1 MTGPLDR
8 KRFTLI
14 VGIVIIAVALLIIY
28 LSWIFVNVIILSIFC
43 AFILRPLDKKIRRI
57 TRIKNRQITAVLTIT
72 IVALIFIGVFLNI
85 IFILGSELAKFEPD
99 ALQTDI
105 NMLIDYGMELI
116 GKYIPNTIQENMKS
130 NLSSSASSAI
140 LFIVNNVQHVVLN
153 FISNI
158 AIFAMQ
164 LGVVVFLLY
173 YLLIDGENIVETF
186 IDILPSNRVEIVRE
200 FLQHLNGI
208 YNSLFNVY
216 LVVCV
221 LTGIIGGIGLMLI
234 GVPYPIMWGAV
245 IAVLALLPIV
255 GAGTFYMPA
264 AIYYYIV
271 NEPVKALVIVVFG
284 WLFLDT
290 IPNNIIRPRLM
301 MQHGNIHPIITLL
314 SFTAPLFVVGAMG
327 IIIGPAAYG
336 FMLAIYRTYMGFEVI
351 SEPGN
356 QEIKE
361 KADLRSGTKTQHE
374 ENTLSEDEIQSE
386 DKTQTEDETQ

>member
-8 KRFTLI
+8 KHFTLI
-14 VGIVIIAVALLIIY
+14 VGILIIAVALLIIY
-28 LSWIFVNVIILSIFC
+28 LSWVFVNVIILSIFG
-43 AFILRPLDKKIRRI
+43 AFILRPLDKKIREI
-57 TRIKNRQITAVLTIT
+57 TRIKNRQVTAILTIT
-72 IVALIFIGVFLNI
+72 IVASIFSGLFLNI
-85 IFILGSELAKFEPD
+85 IFILGSELAKFQPD
-99 ALQTDI
+99 VLQNDV
-105 NMLIDYGMELI
+105 NMLINYSIELT
-116 GKYIPNTIQENMKS
+116 GKYIPDTIQENMKS

-140 LFIVNNVQHVVLN
+140 MFIVSNAQRVVLN

-158 AIFAMQ
+158 AIFVMQ
-164 LGVVVFLLY
+164 LAVVVFLLY

-186 IDILPSNRVEIVRE
+186 IDILPSNKVEIVRE

-216 LVVCV
+216 LIVCV

-255 GAGTFYMPA
+255 GPGTFYIPA
-264 AIYYYIV
+264 AIYYFIV
-271 NEPVKALVIVVFG
+271 NEPVKAVVIVIFG
-284 WLFLDT
+284 WLFLET
-290 IPNNIIRPRLM
+290 IPGNIIRPRLM

-336 FMLAIYRTYMGFEVI
+336 FMLAIYRTHMGFEVI
-351 SEPGN
+351 TKPGN
-356 QEIKE
+356 KEIEE
-361 KADLRSGTKTQHE
+361 KSETQTE
-374 ENTLSEDEIQSE
+374 VETQPENELSEDVSSP
-386 DKTQTEDETQ
+386 

>member
-14 VGIVIIAVALLIIY
+14 VGILILAVALLIIY
-28 LSWIFVNVIILSIFC
+28 LSWVFVNVIILSIFC
-43 AFILRPLDKKIRRI
+43 AFILRPLDKKIREI

-85 IFILGSELAKFEPD
+85 IFILGSELSKFEPD

-105 NMLIDYGMELI
+105 NMLLDYGMELI
-116 GKYIPNTIQENMKS
+116 GKYIPDTIQENMKS

-173 YLLIDGENIVETF
+173 YLLIDGGNIVETF
-186 IDILPSNRVEIVRE
+186 INILPSNRVEIVRE

-255 GAGTFYMPA
+255 GPGTFYVPA
-264 AIYYYIV
+264 AIYFYLV
-271 NEPVKALVIVVFG
+271 NEPVKAVVIVIFG
-284 WLFLDT
+284 WLFLET
-290 IPNNIIRPRLM
+290 IPGNIIRPRLM

-336 FMLAIYRTYMGFEVI
+336 FMLAIYRTYTGFEVI
-351 SEPGN
+351 TEPGN
-356 QEIKE
+356 QEIEE
-361 KADLRSGTKTQHE
+361 KAKT
-374 ENTLSEDEIQSE
+374 QSE
-386 DKTQTEDETQ
+386 DKTLSEDKTQPEDETQSEDKIQAED

>member
-14 VGIVIIAVALLIIY
+14 VGILIIAVALLIIY
-28 LSWIFVNVIILSIFC
+28 LSWVFVNVIIFSIFC
-43 AFILRPLDKKIRRI
+43 AFILRPLDKKLRKI

-85 IFILGSELAKFEPD
+85 IFILGSELSKFEPD

-116 GKYIPNTIQENMKS
+116 GKYIPDTIQENMKS

-140 LFIVNNVQHVVLN
+140 LFIVNNVQRVVLN

-221 LTGIIGGIGLMLI
+221 LTGIIGGIGLMLL

-255 GAGTFYMPA
+255 GPGTFYVPA

-271 NEPVKALVIVVFG
+271 DEPVTAIVIVIFG
-284 WLFLDT
+284 WLFLET
-290 IPNNIIRPRLM
+290 IPGNIIRPRLM

-336 FMLAIYRTYMGFEVI
+336 FMLAIYRTYTGFEVI
-351 SEPGN
+351 TESGN
-356 QEIKE
+356 QEIEE
-361 KADLRSGTKTQHE
+361 KAGAQAED
-374 ENTLSEDEIQSE
+374 ENQPGDEIQSE
-386 DKTQTEDETQ
+386 DKTQSEGKTQPEDKTQ

>member
-14 VGIVIIAVALLIIY
+14 VGILIIAVALLIIY
-28 LSWIFVNVIILSIFC
+28 LSWVFVNVIILSIFG
-43 AFILRPLDKKIRRI
+43 AFILRPLDKKIREI
-57 TRIKNRQITAVLTIT
+57 TRIKNRQVTAVLTIS
-72 IVALIFIGVFLNI
+72 IVAIIFSGVFLNI
-85 IFILGSELAKFEPD
+85 IFILGSELAKFQPD
-99 ALQTDI
+99 VLQNDV
-105 NMLIDYGMELI
+105 NMLINYGMELT
-116 GKYIPNTIQENMKS
+116 GKYIPATIQENMRS

-140 LFIVNNVQHVVLN
+140 MFIVSNAQRVVLN

-164 LGVVVFLLY
+164 LAVVVFLLY
-173 YLLIDGENIVETF
+173 YLLVDGDNIVETF
-186 IDILPSNRVEIVRE
+186 INILPSNRVEIVRE

-216 LVVCV
+216 LIVCM

-255 GAGTFYMPA
+255 GPGTFYIPA

-271 NEPVKALVIVVFG
+271 NEPVKAVVIVIFG
-284 WLFLDT
+284 WLFLET
-290 IPNNIIRPRLM
+290 IPGNIIRPRLM

-336 FMLAIYRTYMGFEVI
+336 FMLAIYRTHIGFEAI
-351 SEPGN
+351 TKPGN
-356 QEIKE
+356 QEIEE
-361 KADLRSGTKTQHE
+361 KGETQTE
-374 ENTLSEDEIQSE
+374 VETQPEDELSEDVSSP
-386 DKTQTEDETQ
+386 